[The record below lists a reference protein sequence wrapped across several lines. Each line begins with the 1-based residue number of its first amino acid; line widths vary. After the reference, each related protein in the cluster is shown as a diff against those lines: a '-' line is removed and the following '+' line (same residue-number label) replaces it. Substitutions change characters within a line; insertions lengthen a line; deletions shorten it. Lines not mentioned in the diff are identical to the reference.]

1 MFDGYNGRM
10 TPRPVY
16 VTPGRHPFEV
26 ALLAACLAVGALL
39 VITGSRP
46 PSLTRGLPEVIVTV
60 WLALVAVGGATGL
73 LGVYWRRLD
82 TGLLIEFAGVVAI
95 SAACALY
102 VAALFAL
109 NPLPTALGTGG
120 LITGV
125 AAGAAWRAGQC
136 IADLLR
142 LRRAVVAPVEIELP
156 LLVDPHDNP
165 SPPPP
170 DTGGD
175 L

>member
-1 MFDGYNGRM
+1 M

-46 PSLTRGLPEVIVTV
+46 PSLTRGLPEAVVTV